1 MDEKIKKKK
10 HNNFFEI
17 YISKVLKQ
25 ICENCGIT
33 FNAKQQLNSFI
44 CIFCK
49 YISNISSDLTIF
61 GKRKTISER
70 EIINTLKIILTGE
83 LLKNSLTEGEK
94 SINNFKNSMQKG
106 SRQNKANIIFS
117 PSIVEKFLRNFG
129 NTNLMVTSTAPVF
142 FAAVLE
148 YLCYEILDL
157 SSIYCKDDK
166 RARITIRDMEISVRN
181 DYELNNLFIKLN
193 ISFLGGGVIPF
204 IHSSML
210 KKSSNSRVGKNH
222 KFKSG
227 TVAIRDIKKE
237 QKNDCL
243 ILSKSYFEKI
253 VRNIFKEYKTEE
265 NFKIKKDVFIILQH
279 FMEQYIVKLFYN
291 SNFLTIHS
299 GRVKL
304 ISSDIAMVS
313 YLCENSKNPYNSENR
328 DNSLLSIYDNN
339 NSNVED
345 ERMDH
350 ESENTLDEIS
360 IIVTDDATE
369 IYDTTETDE
378 TSSE

>member
-10 HNNFFEI
+10 HINFFEV

-49 YISNISSDLTIF
+49 YISNISTELTIF
-61 GKRKTISER
+61 GKRKTISEK
-70 EIINTLKIILTGE
+70 EIKNALKIILTGE
-83 LLKNSLTEGEK
+83 LLKNSLSEGDK
-94 SINNFKNSMQKG
+94 SVDNFKNTLEKG
-106 SRQNKANIIFS
+106 SRQNKANIIFP

-129 NTNLMVTSTAPVF
+129 NTKVMVTSAAPIF

-166 RARITIRDMEISVRN
+166 RARITVRDMEISIRN

-210 KKSSNSRVGKNH
+210 KKSTKSRVGKNH

-237 QKNDCL
+237 QKSECL
-243 ILSKSYFEKI
+243 ILSKSYFERI

-279 FMEQYIVKLFYN
+279 FIEQYIVKLFYN

-313 YLCENSKNPYNSENR
+313 YLCDNSKNPYNSENK
-328 DNSLLSIYDNN
+328 DNSLLSIYDTNI
-339 NSNVED
+339 STSD
-345 ERMDH
+345 EETLND
-350 ESENTLDEIS
+350 SENIIDEIS
-360 IIVTDDATE
+360 ITVTDEATE
-369 IYDTTETDE
+369 TYDTTETDE
-378 TSSE
+378 TTSI

>member
-10 HNNFFEI
+10 HINFFEV

-49 YISNISSDLTIF
+49 YISNISTELTIF
-61 GKRKTISER
+61 GKRKTISEK
-70 EIINTLKIILTGE
+70 EITNALKIILTGE
-83 LLKNSLTEGEK
+83 LLKNSLSEGDK
-94 SINNFKNSMQKG
+94 SVDNFKNTLEKG
-106 SRQNKANIIFS
+106 SRQNKANIIFP
-117 PSIVEKFLRNFG
+117 PSIAEKFLRNFG
-129 NTNLMVTSTAPVF
+129 NTKVMVTSTAPIF

-166 RARITIRDMEISVRN
+166 RARITVRDMEISIRN
-181 DYELNNLFIKLN
+181 DCELNNLFIKLN

-210 KKSSNSRVGKNH
+210 KKSTKSRVGKNH

-237 QKNDCL
+237 QKNECL

-279 FMEQYIVKLFYN
+279 FIEQYVVKLFYN

-313 YLCENSKNPYNSENR
+313 YLCDNSKNPYNSENKG
-328 DNSLLSIYDNN
+328 NSLLSIYDNN
-339 NSNVED
+339 LSISD
-345 ERMDH
+345 EETLND
-350 ESENTLDEIS
+350 SENTIDEIS
-360 IIVTDDATE
+360 ITVTDEATE
-369 IYDTTETDE
+369 TYDTAETDE
-378 TSSE
+378 TTSI